1 MGGALHMELYAE
13 NDPSF
18 TIEKG
23 HEIAERIRN
32 EIIRNVPNVIEVM
45 VHISPKGEYLREE
58 LAEI

>member
-1 MGGALHMELYAE
+1 MELYAE